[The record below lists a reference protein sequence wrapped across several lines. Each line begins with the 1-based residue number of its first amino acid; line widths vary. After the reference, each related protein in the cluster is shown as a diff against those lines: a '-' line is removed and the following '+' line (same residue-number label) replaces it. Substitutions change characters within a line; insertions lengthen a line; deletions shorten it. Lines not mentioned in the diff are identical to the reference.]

1 MNFQF
6 AKPTTEDELFSLMEN
21 NDYSILAGG
30 TDLYVKLKKDLI
42 DADLLVDVRDVLG
55 SPTIDQEGSEVTIG
69 ATVTHRQLATSEL
82 INEEFSALAE
92 AANSVGGT
100 QLRNM
105 GTVGGNVCNASPS
118 ADTLI
123 PLYLYNAKVNL
134 VNRYG
139 RRTLPISEF
148 ITGPGSTEL
157 TRGEYLEGVTV
168 SKLNGEYEQVFEKVG
183 RRNALD
189 ISVASM
195 GYLLRQEDGVVGDF
209 RLAYGAVAPTVLR
222 MTKAEER
229 LVGDELTREAVED
242 CKELVEEAVSPISD
256 IRGSAEYREKV
267 SVRLLERLLE

>member
-1 MNFQF
+1 
-6 AKPTTEDELFSLMEN
+6 
-21 NDYSILAGG
+21 
-30 TDLYVKLKKDLI
+30 
-42 DADLLVDVRDVLG
+42 
-55 SPTIDQEGSEVTIG
+55 
-69 ATVTHRQLATSEL
+69 
-82 INEEFSALAE
+82 
-92 AANSVGGT
+92 
-100 QLRNM
+100 
-105 GTVGGNVCNASPS
+105 NVCNASPS

-148 ITGPGSTEL
+148 IMGPGSTEL

-183 RRNALD
+183 RRSALD